1 MMGNSFSYL
10 VLLGWPIV
18 SVVLFSKLSP
28 LQAAFWTIVGGALL
42 LPVNVSLDMPGFPS
56 FDKVAVSSVSAMLAA
71 KFVGRRKIN
80 WIPKS
85 GLERWFIIALIL
97 SPIITA
103 LANGEVVFRGDIRL
117 NGLTLY
123 HGLSDALSMYF
134 FVVPFILFRQLVNTH
149 DDVIGLLKLIIIAGL
164 LYSVPILIEI
174 RLSPQLHTWIY
185 GFFPHQFI
193 QQMRFGGF
201 RPVVFLGH
209 GLVVSMFVVVVLG
222 AATLLWKSN
231 VRVVRYAPSKVVIY
245 FTLILLLCK
254 SVGPG
259 FLGLVFVI
267 AVGWLPLFLLSR
279 LSAVTAC
286 VVIGYP
292 LLCLYGLFPHEVL
305 VEFVDQFDRSKSGS
319 LGFRFYHEAQL
330 LDLAVQ
336 KPFFGWGGWG
346 RNRLVDSIT
355 DGYWIIVM
363 GKYGVFGFVG
373 IFGLLGYSV
382 LKGLKGVSYTTD
394 LKEKRVL
401 LGLALLVTLI
411 MVDQIPNSSLSRSWM
426 LFLVGALLARA
437 NSLIHVV
444 KGSKQAKPL

>member
-1 MMGNSFSYL
+1 MGNSFSYL

-123 HGLSDALSMYF
+123 HGLSDALNMYF

-245 FTLILLLCK
+245 FTLI
-254 SVGPG
+254 
-259 FLGLVFVI
+259 
-267 AVGWLPLFLLSR
+267 
-279 LSAVTAC
+279 
-286 VVIGYP
+286 
-292 LLCLYGLFPHEVL
+292 
-305 VEFVDQFDRSKSGS
+305 
-319 LGFRFYHEAQL
+319 
-330 LDLAVQ
+330 
-336 KPFFGWGGWG
+336 
-346 RNRLVDSIT
+346 
-355 DGYWIIVM
+355 
-363 GKYGVFGFVG
+363 
-373 IFGLLGYSV
+373 
-382 LKGLKGVSYTTD
+382 
-394 LKEKRVL
+394 
-401 LGLALLVTLI
+401 
-411 MVDQIPNSSLSRSWM
+411 
-426 LFLVGALLARA
+426 
-437 NSLIHVV
+437 
-444 KGSKQAKPL
+444 

>member
-1 MMGNSFSYL
+1 MANGFSYL
-10 VLLGWPIV
+10 ALLVWPIV
-18 SVVLFSKLSP
+18 SVVLFTRLNP
-28 LQAAFWTIVGGALL
+28 LQAAFWTVVGGALL
-42 LPVNVSLDMPGFPS
+42 LPVNVSLDMPSFPS
-56 FDKVAVSSVSAMLAA
+56 FDKVAISSLSAMIAVKLI
-71 KFVGRRKIN
+71 GRRKVS
-80 WIPKS
+80 WIPKL
-85 GLERWFIIALIL
+85 GLERWLIIALIL
-97 SPIITA
+97 SPVITA
-103 LANGEVVFRGDIRL
+103 LTNGEVVFRGSLQL

-149 DDVIGLLKLIIIAGL
+149 DDVICLLKLIVIAGL
-164 LYSVPILIEI
+164 LYSIPILIEI
-174 RLSPQLHTWIY
+174 RLSPQLHTWVY

-231 VRVVRYAPSKVVIY
+231 IRVVRYAPSKIVLY
-245 FTLILLLCK
+245 FAFILLLCK

-259 FLGLVFVI
+259 FLGLVLII

-279 LSAVTAC
+279 LTAVTAC

-305 VEFVDQFDRSKSGS
+305 VDFVDQFDRSKSGS

-355 DGYWIIVM
+355 DGYWIIIM
-363 GKYGVFGFVG
+363 GKYGFFGFVG

-382 LKGLKGVSYTTD
+382 MKGLKGVSYTTD
-394 LKEKRVL
+394 VQEKRVL
-401 LGLALLVTLI
+401 LGLALLVALI

-426 LFLVGALLARA
+426 LFLAGALLARA
-437 NSLIHVV
+437 SSLIHVV
-444 KGSKQAKPL
+444 KGSQQANPL